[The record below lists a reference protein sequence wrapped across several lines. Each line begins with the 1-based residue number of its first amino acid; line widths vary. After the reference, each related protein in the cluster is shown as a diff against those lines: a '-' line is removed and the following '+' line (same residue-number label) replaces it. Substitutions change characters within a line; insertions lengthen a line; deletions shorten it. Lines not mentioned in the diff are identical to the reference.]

1 MASVG
6 IDIVDN
12 QRIGKLLSESFV
24 KKFLSDEELDDL
36 EKIRTEDR
44 RIEFV
49 AGRIAAKEAV
59 LKCLKTPNICDLRE
73 IVIKNDALGASFVQ
87 YKGRE
92 IQISISHEKL
102 FSVAVAM
109 CLQ

>member
-6 IDIVDN
+6 IDIVEN
-12 QRIGKLLSESFV
+12 QRIGKLMSDSFV
-24 KKFLSDEELDDL
+24 KKFLNDDEL
-36 EKIRTEDR
+36 EDFRNIGTEDR
-44 RIEFV
+44 KVEFL

-59 LKCLKTPNICDLRE
+59 LKCLKTPNICSLRD
-73 IVIKNDALGASFVQ
+73 ITIRNDGLGAP
-87 YKGRE
+87 YAEYEGRE

-109 CLQ
+109 FLR